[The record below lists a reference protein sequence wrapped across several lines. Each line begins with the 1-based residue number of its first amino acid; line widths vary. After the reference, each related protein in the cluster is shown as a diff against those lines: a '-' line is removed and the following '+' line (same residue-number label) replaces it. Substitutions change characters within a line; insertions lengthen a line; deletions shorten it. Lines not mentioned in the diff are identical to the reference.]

1 MSWHEPWYEARLG
14 RQGARRGWRAT
25 INRTRRDIR
34 DLLKDSPS
42 LRPLVAAIVA
52 DQAQR
57 ARKELADWLVEHD
70 EPSQVDIASLTFT
83 EDQVLGDWFPD
94 DPV

>member
-1 MSWHEPWYEARLG
+1 MSHGARLRLG
-14 RQGARRGWRAT
+14 RQGARRGWRAA

-42 LRPLVAAIVA
+42 LRLLVAAMVA

-57 ARKELADWLVEHD
+57 ARKELADWLIEHD
-70 EPSQVDIASLTFT
+70 ESSQVDIAGLTFT
-83 EDQVLGDWFPD
+83 
-94 DPV
+94 DPSLRYIGTR

>member
-1 MSWHEPWYEARLG
+1 MSHGAKLDLG

-42 LRPLVAAIVA
+42 LRPLVAAMVA
-52 DQAQR
+52 DQTQR
-57 ARKELADWLVEHD
+57 ARKELADWPVEHD
-70 EPSQVDIASLTFT
+70 EPSQVDIAGLTFT
-83 EDQVLGDWFPD
+83 EDQVFGGWFPD
-94 DPV
+94 DPA